1 MNKGITFGL
10 SKTLILP
17 AFLIFA
23 FLLELSDF
31 ISIPVSWASEAE
43 ISEIES
49 KIFREKQKLKAFDIK
64 EKGILIHL
72 ADLEHEVEEKRQARD
87 ELKKRNLVAK
97 IKLEKLGHKLNGLG
111 RSLESVEIQL
121 TKRLVALYKYARKG
135 YIRMVATAGNLDQL
149 WHRVKY
155 IKAIV
160 REDRKELGR
169 LADQAVKYEKEILLV
184 QENISKT
191 EAMKDKESERLSSLK
206 KDLEKKVVY
215 LVKIHIEREFYETI
229 VNELQLAARNLKQ
242 TMRNIENKKTYKIP
256 RSSNFADSKGRL
268 PLPIEGQVFR
278 GDKRLGFE
286 KMNLHKGIFIEGSS
300 DERVRAVFPGRVDFS
315 GKLKG
320 YGEVIIINHGSRY
333 FTISAHLLQRKKD
346 EGDAVEAGEVIGLA
360 GRIRSSKGTR
370 LYFEIRRAGK
380 EVDTKKW
387 LKID

>member
-10 SKTLILP
+10 SKTLIFP

-72 ADLEHEVEEKRQARD
+72 ADLEHEVAEKRQAID
-87 ELKKRNLVAK
+87 ELKKRNLAAK
-97 IKLEKLGHKLNGLG
+97 IELEKLGHKLNGLG

-121 TKRLVALYKYARKG
+121 AKRLVALYKYARKG
-135 YIRMVATAGNLDQL
+135 YIRMVATAGKLDQL

-184 QENISKT
+184 QENIAKT
-191 EAMKDKESERLSSLK
+191 EAMKDKESERL
-206 KDLEKKVVY
+206 
-215 LVKIHIEREFYETI
+215 
-229 VNELQLAARNLKQ
+229 
-242 TMRNIENKKTYKIP
+242 
-256 RSSNFADSKGRL
+256 
-268 PLPIEGQVFR
+268 
-278 GDKRLGFE
+278 
-286 KMNLHKGIFIEGSS
+286 
-300 DERVRAVFPGRVDFS
+300 
-315 GKLKG
+315 
-320 YGEVIIINHGSRY
+320 
-333 FTISAHLLQRKKD
+333 
-346 EGDAVEAGEVIGLA
+346 
-360 GRIRSSKGTR
+360 
-370 LYFEIRRAGK
+370 
-380 EVDTKKW
+380 
-387 LKID
+387 